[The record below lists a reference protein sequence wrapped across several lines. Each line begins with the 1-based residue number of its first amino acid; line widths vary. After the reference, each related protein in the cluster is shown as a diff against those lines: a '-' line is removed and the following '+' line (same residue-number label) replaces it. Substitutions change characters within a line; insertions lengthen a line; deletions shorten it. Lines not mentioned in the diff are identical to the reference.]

1 MSRVYSYRIGSGSS
15 SPDAIM
21 FDQITNRGLVIPEP
35 SSLLLL
41 GTASA
46 EWQRDYG
53 DTTIDEQD

>member
-1 MSRVYSYRIGSGSS
+1 
-15 SPDAIM
+15 M